1 MFDNFNFEKD
11 LSAEL
16 LQLLELLYEFRS
28 IFWV

>member
-16 LQLLELLYEFRS
+16 LGLLELLYEFKS